1 MVIEKEVL
9 EGHTKAKEISDKV
22 MEFARTLPK
31 ENEPILAIAEN
42 IEKKIFELGA
52 KPAFPANISINEIA
66 AHYTPDINDTRVLKP
81 EDLVKIDIGTQIDG
95 FICDRSFTVCI
106 GKESHDLI
114 KASEKALQEALK
126 VIKPG
131 VKIFEISEV
140 VENTVKEFGFNPVR
154 NLCGHGLEQYNQ
166 HAFPSI
172 PNGKNS
178 IKTEIKE
185 DQVIAMEVFVT
196 DGAGLVK
203 ESSPTLIYKFK
214 QDKPVR
220 LLEARKILAL
230 AKIEFDLL
238 PFTKRWLLKI
248 ASPFKIDFALKQLEE
263 VDALYSY
270 PILKE
275 ETNGKVAQTEETI
288 IVK

>member
-1 MVIEKEVL
+1 MEKEAL
-9 EGHTKAKEISDKV
+9 ESYNKAKEVSDKV
-22 MEFARTLPK
+22 IEFSKNLIK
-31 ENEPILAIAEN
+31 ENEKILDIAES

-52 KPAFPANISINEIA
+52 KPAFPVNISINEIA
-66 AHYTPDINDTRVLKP
+66 AHYTPDINDARILKLD
-81 EDLVKIDIGTQIDG
+81 DLVKVDIGVQVNGYIW
-95 FICDRSFTVCI
+95 DRAFTVCI

-114 KASEKALQEALK
+114 KASEKALAEALK
-126 VIKPG
+126 VIKPEA
-131 VKIFEISEV
+131 KIYEISEV

-172 PNGKNS
+172 PNGKNT

-203 ESSPTLIYKFK
+203 ESFPTLIFKFK
-214 QDKPVR
+214 QDRPVR
-220 LLEARKILAL
+220 LPEARKILAL
-230 AKIEFDLL
+230 AKTEFDFL
-238 PFTKRWLLKI
+238 PFTKRWLLKF
-248 ASPFKIDFALKQLEE
+248 ASPLKIDFALKQLEE
-263 VDALYSY
+263 VDALHSY

-275 ETNGKVAQTEETI
+275 ETNGKVAQSEETI